1 MRASSRFLSRWQIL
15 LGLTLVLWC
24 VFIALAAPHL
34 SPPDDADNPAP
45 FKVVGRSTDR
55 NPHPPSELA
64 LLGTLPGQLD
74 VYHTLV
80 WGTRSA
86 LRFGLVTALSAA
98 VVGVL
103 VGAISG
109 YVGGVLNGFLM
120 RVADAF
126 LTFPTIAGVWLFQ
139 QTLIPPQYGVEMPST
154 WLQRTMVSFKLDPV
168 MLTLILFSWMSYARI
183 VNINVVQLRRIEY
196 VEAAR
201 SVGVGNARIIL
212 RHILPN
218 AIAPAIVL
226 AARDVGAMVIVESA
240 FAFIG
245 MGGAVEWGVLL
256 VTGRSYVIGIGG
268 NPLAYWWTF
277 LPASL
282 ALALFGVAWNLVGDG
297 LNAALNPRAARWGG

>member
-1 MRASSRFLSRWQIL
+1 MRASSRFLTHWQML
-15 LGLTLVLWC
+15 LGLILVLWY
-24 VFIALAAPHL
+24 VLIALAAPHL
-34 SPPDDADNPAP
+34 SPPADSRNPAP

-55 NPHPPSELA
+55 IPHPPNEVA
-64 LLGTLPGQLD
+64 LLGTLPGQVD
-74 VYHTLV
+74 VYYTLI

-86 LRFGLVTALSAA
+86 LRFGLVTALSTAI
-98 VVGVL
+98 VGVL

-109 YVGGVLNGFLM
+109 YVGGPLNSLVM
-120 RVADAF
+120 RATDAF

-139 QTLIPPQYGVEMPST
+139 QTLIPPQYGVEMPLT
-154 WLQRTMVSFKLDPV
+154 WLQRMMATLKVDPV
-168 MLTLILFSWMSYARI
+168 MLTLILFSWMSYARM
-183 VNINVVQLRRIEY
+183 VNINVVQQRRFEY

-226 AARDVGAMVIVESA
+226 AARDVGAMVILESA

-256 VTGRSYVIGIGG
+256 VTGRDYVIGIGG

-277 LPASL
+277 LPASA
-282 ALALFGVAWNLVGDG
+282 ALALFGVAWSLLGDG
-297 LNAALNPRAARWGG
+297 LNSVLNPQAGRWA